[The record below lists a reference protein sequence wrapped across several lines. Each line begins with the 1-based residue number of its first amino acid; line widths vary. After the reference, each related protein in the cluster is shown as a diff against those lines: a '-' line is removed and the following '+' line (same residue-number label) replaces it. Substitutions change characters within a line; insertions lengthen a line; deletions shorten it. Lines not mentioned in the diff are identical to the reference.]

1 MKRKI
6 CFVVAS
12 ATGVKTSILTS
23 ANAFAT
29 LPYVVFAAGGVHY
42 APHRAPAVLLVVLI
56 AAAAAVVTMPAAEE
70 ATSVWISGS
79 AVQMELAS
87 MQRLGRAAVTAKYAV
102 AAIAKALAR
111 LCNCC

>member
-1 MKRKI
+1 MS
-6 CFVVAS
+6 V
-12 ATGVKTSILTS
+12 
-23 ANAFAT
+23 NAFAT
-29 LPYVVFAAGGVHY
+29 LPVAVFAAADVRY
-42 APHRAPAVLLVVLI
+42 APPHAHAVLLVVLI

-102 AAIAKALAR
+102 AAIAKALVQ